1 MAINYEIK
9 SQLAKLLA
17 TEDIVVENRDVQTAQ
32 FDVDSR
38 VLTLPKWKRA
48 SNSVY
53 DMLVGHEVGHALY
66 TPNVDPPKDIPHSF
80 VNIVEDVRIEKKM
93 KQRYPGLAKSFYKGY
108 KELSDDDF
116 FGIGDQDLKKMNL
129 ADRINLYYKIGKFV
143 DIPFDTYEE
152 SVLVQRVVN
161 VETFEDVCELARDIY
176 KYCKSETPS
185 TDQQPQPQTETPNG
199 QPGDSVESPEG
210 SSGNGDD
217 EMTHEEMLEEAAKRE
232 SENQELDTDNQLEQ
246 QSGEPEVTTAKAFE
260 DGISELCGM
269 DNGIDNVYVEVPKV
283 NLDKIIITN
292 KRVHEEIDLSWQ
304 LQSMP
309 MKHTCEYTGQVTE
322 HKANFSVADEAYQK
336 FKKSAQRE
344 VNYLVKEFE
353 CKKSAD
359 AYARATVSKTGVL
372 DCTKLHTYKYNEDLF
387 RKVSVLPDGQNHG
400 LIFILD
406 WSGSMGTCILDTI
419 KQLFNLV
426 WFCNKCNIPFD
437 VYAFTNSYLWNSE
450 DESVENNSMDW
461 ENNKLFV
468 HKDFNLLNLL
478 TGNVK
483 RKELEKQMLS
493 IWRIVYNMRHWANYE
508 IPNGYGLSGTPLN
521 ETLVS
526 LHQIIPQFQKN
537 HDLQKVQCVIL
548 TDGEANHLPYC
559 KPWISTR
566 DGQEREGTSNL
577 IRGHSYLR
585 NRKTGQTYKVG
596 DYFYQFTELLL
607 TDLKESFPYTN
618 FIGIRLAGA
627 RDINSMVR
635 RYTGQDS
642 SKSVKKDK
650 FFSLKTSGYDSYFLM
665 VDQSLSNEVEFD
677 VEEGAT
683 KAKIK
688 SAFAKNLKSKAL
700 NKKVLS
706 QFMDLVC

>member
-1 MAINYEIK
+1 MTVNYEIK

-17 TEDIVVENRDVQTAQ
+17 TEDIVVENREVMTAQ
-32 FDVDSR
+32 FDVDNR
-38 VLTLPKWKRA
+38 ILTLPKWKRA

-80 VNIVEDVRIEKKM
+80 VNIIEDARIEKKM
-93 KQRYPGLAKSFYKGY
+93 KHRYPGLAKSFYKGY
-108 KELSDDDF
+108 KELSEEDF
-116 FGIGDQDLKKMNL
+116 FCIGDQDLRKMNL
-129 ADRINLYYKIGKFV
+129 ADRINLYFKIGKFV

-152 SVLVQRVVN
+152 GVLVTKVGN
-161 VETFEDVCELARDIY
+161 VDTFEDACEVAREVY
-176 KYCKSETPS
+176 SYCKADTPS
-185 TDQQPQPQTETPNG
+185 TDQHQQPQAETSNG

-210 SSGNGDD
+210 SSDSDD
-217 EMTHEEMLEEAAKRE
+217 EMTHEEMIEEAEKRE
-232 SENQELDTDNQLEQ
+232 SENQELNIDNQMEQ
-246 QSGEPEVTTAKAFE
+246 ESGEPEVTTDKAFE
-260 DGISELCGM
+260 DGISELCGL

-283 NLDKIIITN
+283 NLDNIIITN
-292 KRVHEEIDLSWQ
+292 KRVHEELDLSWQ

-309 MKHTCEYTGQVTE
+309 LQHTDEWTGKITEY
-322 HKANFSVADEAYQK
+322 KADFNRADEEYQK

-387 RKVSVLPDGQNHG
+387 RKVSILPDGQNHG

-406 WSGSMGTCILDTI
+406 WSGSMGNCILDTI

-437 VYAFTNSYLWNSE
+437 VYAFTNSYLWNRE
-450 DESVENNSMDW
+450 DEKNESMDW
-461 ENNKLFV
+461 GLNKLFI
-468 HKDFNLLNLL
+468 HKDFHLLNFL

-483 RKELEKQMLS
+483 RKELEKQLLNV
-493 IWRIVYNMRHWANYE
+493 WRIVFNMKSWTNYE
-508 IPNGYGLSGTPLN
+508 VPAGYGLSGTPLN
-521 ETLVS
+521 EAIVCLN
-526 LHQIIPQFQKN
+526 QIIPQFQKN
-537 HDLQKVQCVIL
+537 YDLQKVQCVIL
-548 TDGEANHLPYC
+548 TDGEANHLSYC
-559 KPWISTR
+559 KPWYS
-566 DGQEREGTSNL
+566 ERYGEKEGTANL
-577 IRGHSYLR
+577 TRGHSYLR
-585 NRKTGQTYKVG
+585 NRKTGHTYKIG

-607 TDLKESFPYTN
+607 SDLKESFPYTN
-618 FIGIRLAGA
+618 FIGIRLAGT

-635 RYTGQDS
+635 RYTGEDS
-642 SKSVKKDK
+642 VKSVRKDK

-665 VDQSLSNEVEFD
+665 VDSSLSVDTEFE

>member
-1 MAINYEIK
+1 MTVNYEIK

-17 TEDIVVENRDVQTAQ
+17 TEDIVVENREVMTAQ
-32 FDVDSR
+32 FDVESR

-80 VNIVEDVRIEKKM
+80 VNIVEDARIEKKM

-108 KELSDDDF
+108 KELSEEDF
-116 FGIGDQDLKKMNL
+116 FCIGDQDLKKMNL

-152 SVLVQRVVN
+152 SVLVTKVGN
-161 VETFEDVCELARDIY
+161 VDTFEDVCEVALEVY
-176 KYCKSETPS
+176 NYCKAETPS
-185 TDQQPQPQTETPNG
+185 TDQHQQPQQQTPNG
-199 QPGDSVESPEG
+199 QPGDSMENPES
-210 SSGNGDD
+210 SSGDD
-217 EMTHEEMLEEAAKRE
+217 EITHGEMDEESEKRE
-232 SENQELDTDNQLEQ
+232 SENQELNIDNQIEQ
-246 QSGEPEVTTAKAFE
+246 ESGEPEVTTDRAFE
-260 DGISELCGM
+260 DGISELCGL

-283 NLDKIIITN
+283 NLDNIIITN
-292 KRVHEEIDLSWQ
+292 KRVHEELDLSWQ

-309 MKHTCEYTGQVTE
+309 LQHTDEWTGKVTE
-322 HKANFSVADEAYQK
+322 HKSDFSRADEEYQK

-387 RKVSVLPDGQNHG
+387 RKVSILPDGQNHG

-406 WSGSMGTCILDTI
+406 WSGSMGNCILDTI

-437 VYAFTNSYLWNSE
+437 VYAFTNSYLWNRE
-450 DESVENNSMDW
+450 DEKNESMDW
-461 ENNKLFV
+461 GLNKLFI
-468 HKDFNLLNLL
+468 HKDFHLLNFL

-483 RKELEKQMLS
+483 RKELEKQLLNV
-493 IWRIVYNMRHWANYE
+493 WRIVFNMKSWTNYE
-508 IPNGYGLSGTPLN
+508 VPAGYGLSGTPLN
-521 ETLVS
+521 EAIVCLN
-526 LHQIIPQFQKN
+526 QIIPQFQKN
-537 HDLQKVQCVIL
+537 YDLQKVQCVIL
-548 TDGEANHLPYC
+548 TDGEANHLSYC
-559 KPWISTR
+559 KPWYS
-566 DGQEREGTSNL
+566 ERYGEKEGTANL
-577 IRGHSYLR
+577 TRGHSYLR
-585 NRKTGQTYKVG
+585 NRKTGHTYKIG

-607 TDLKESFPYTN
+607 SDLKESFPYTN
-618 FIGIRLAGA
+618 FIGIRLAGT

-635 RYTGQDS
+635 RYTGEDS
-642 SKSVKKDK
+642 VKSVRKDK

-665 VDQSLSNEVEFD
+665 VDSSLSVDTEFE

>member
-1 MAINYEIK
+1 ME
-9 SQLAKLLA
+9 
-17 TEDIVVENRDVQTAQ
+17 
-32 FDVDSR
+32 
-38 VLTLPKWKRA
+38 
-48 SNSVY
+48 
-53 DMLVGHEVGHALY
+53 
-66 TPNVDPPKDIPHSF
+66 
-80 VNIVEDVRIEKKM
+80 
-93 KQRYPGLAKSFYKGY
+93 
-108 KELSDDDF
+108 
-116 FGIGDQDLKKMNL
+116 
-129 ADRINLYYKIGKFV
+129 
-143 DIPFDTYEE
+143 
-152 SVLVQRVVN
+152 
-161 VETFEDVCELARDIY
+161 
-176 KYCKSETPS
+176 
-185 TDQQPQPQTETPNG
+185 
-199 QPGDSVESPEG
+199 
-210 SSGNGDD
+210 
-217 EMTHEEMLEEAAKRE
+217 
-232 SENQELDTDNQLEQ
+232 
-246 QSGEPEVTTAKAFE
+246 
-260 DGISELCGM
+260 
-269 DNGIDNVYVEVPKV
+269 
-283 NLDKIIITN
+283 
-292 KRVHEEIDLSWQ
+292 
-304 LQSMP
+304 
-309 MKHTCEYTGQVTE
+309 
-322 HKANFSVADEAYQK
+322 YQK

-400 LIFILD
+400 LLFILD
-406 WSGSMGTCILDTI
+406 WSGSMGGCILDTI

-450 DESVENNSMDW
+450 DEAVENNSMDW

-493 IWRIVYNMRHWANYE
+493 IWRIVYNMRQWTEYQ

-521 ETLVS
+521 ETLLS

-559 KPWISTR
+559 KPWISMNN
-566 DGQEREGTSNL
+566 GEEREGTANL
-577 IRGHSYLR
+577 TRGHSYLR
-585 NRKTGQTYKVG
+585 NRKTGHTYKVG

-635 RYTGQDS
+635 RYTGEDS
-642 SKSVKKDK
+642 SKSIRKDK

>member
-17 TEDIVVENRDVQTAQ
+17 TEDIVVENRDVMTAQ

-80 VNIVEDVRIEKKM
+80 VNIVEDARIEKKM
-93 KQRYPGLAKSFYKGY
+93 KQRYPGLSKSFYKGY

-116 FGIGDQDLKKMNL
+116 FCIGDQDLKKMNL
-129 ADRINLYYKIGKFV
+129 ADRINLYYKIGNFV
-143 DIPFDTYEE
+143 DLPFTEE
-152 SVLVQRVVN
+152 EMDLVRKVN
-161 VETFEDVCELARDIY
+161 QTDTFEDVCELARDIY

-185 TDQQPQPQTETPNG
+185 TDQHQQPQTETPNG

-210 SSGNGDD
+210 SSGSGEDD
-217 EMTHEEMLEEAAKRE
+217 EMTHEEMIEEAEKRE
-232 SENQELDTDNQLEQ
+232 SENQEDADDQLEQ
-246 QSGEPEVTTAKAFE
+246 EGGEPEATTDKTFE
-260 DGISELCGM
+260 DGISELSGI

-292 KRVHEEIDLSWQ
+292 NRVHEEIDLSWQ
-304 LQSMP
+304 QQSIP
-309 MKHTCEYTGQVTE
+309 LNHTCEWTGKVTE
-322 HKANFSVADEAYQK
+322 HKADFSVADEAYQK

-450 DESVENNSMDW
+450 DEAVENESMDW
-461 ENNKLFV
+461 EINKLFV

-483 RKELEKQMLS
+483 RKELEKQMLNV
-493 IWRIVYNMRHWANYE
+493 WRMVYNMRHWTEYE
-508 IPNGYGLSGTPLN
+508 IPSGYGLSGTPLN

-559 KPWISTR
+559 KPWHS
-566 DGQEREGTSNL
+566 ERYGEKEGTSNL
-577 IRGHSYLR
+577 VRGHSYLR
-585 NRKTGQTYKVG
+585 NRKTGHTYKVG

-607 TDLKESFPYTN
+607 SDLKESFPYTN

-635 RYTGQDS
+635 RYTGEDS

>member
-48 SNSVY
+48 SNSVF

-80 VNIVEDVRIEKKM
+80 VNIVEDARIEKLM
-93 KQRYPGLAKSFYKGY
+93 KRRYPGLSKSFYKGY

-116 FGIGDQDLKKMNL
+116 FCIGDQDLKKMNL
-129 ADRINLYYKIGKFV
+129 ADRINLYYKIGNFIDLPFTEEEMKFV
-143 DIPFDTYEE
+143 
-152 SVLVQRVVN
+152 RKVN
-161 VETFEDVCELARDIY
+161 QTDTFEDVCELARDIY
-176 KYCKSETPS
+176 KYCKSETSS
-185 TDQQPQPQTETPNG
+185 TDQHQQPQQESPNG
-199 QPGDSVESPEG
+199 QPGDSMESPEG
-210 SSGNGDD
+210 SSDSD
-217 EMTHEEMLEEAAKRE
+217 EMTHEEMIEEAEKRE
-232 SENQELDTDNQLEQ
+232 SENQELDNNQLEQ
-246 QSGEPEVTTAKAFE
+246 EGGEPEATTDKAFE
-260 DGISELCGM
+260 DGISELSGM

-283 NLDKIIITN
+283 HLNNIIINN
-292 KRVHEEIDLSWQ
+292 KQVHEELDLSWQ

-309 MKHTCEYTGQVTE
+309 LKHTDEWTGKVTE
-322 HKANFSVADEAYQK
+322 YKADFSIADEAYQK

-400 LIFILD
+400 LIFIID

-437 VYAFTNSYLWNSE
+437 VYAFTNSYLWNRE
-450 DESVENNSMDW
+450 DEENDSMDW
-461 ENNKLFV
+461 ELNKLFV
-468 HKDFNLLNLL
+468 HKDFHLLNLL
-478 TGNVK
+478 SGNVK
-483 RKELEKQMLS
+483 RKELEKQLLN
-493 IWRIVYNMRHWANYE
+493 IWRLAYNIRNWTNYE
-508 IPNGYGLSGTPLN
+508 IPTGYGLSGTPLN
-521 ETLVS
+521 EALIS

-548 TDGEANHLPYC
+548 TDGEANHLAYC
-559 KPWISTR
+559 KPWHS
-566 DGQEREGTSNL
+566 ERYGEKEGTASL
-577 IRGHSYLR
+577 YRGHSYLR
-585 NRKTGQTYKVG
+585 NRKTGHTYKIG
-596 DYFYQFTELLL
+596 DYFYEFTELLL

-642 SKSVKKDK
+642 SKTVKKDK

-665 VDQSLSNEVEFD
+665 VDQSLSNDIEFE
-677 VEEGAT
+677 VEEGAS

>member
-1 MAINYEIK
+1 
-9 SQLAKLLA
+9 
-17 TEDIVVENRDVQTAQ
+17 
-32 FDVDSR
+32 
-38 VLTLPKWKRA
+38 
-48 SNSVY
+48 
-53 DMLVGHEVGHALY
+53 
-66 TPNVDPPKDIPHSF
+66 
-80 VNIVEDVRIEKKM
+80 
-93 KQRYPGLAKSFYKGY
+93 
-108 KELSDDDF
+108 
-116 FGIGDQDLKKMNL
+116 MNL
-129 ADRINLYYKIGKFV
+129 ADRINLYYKIGNFI
-143 DIPFDTYEE
+143 DLPFTEE
-152 SVLVQRVVN
+152 EMKLVSKVN
-161 VETFEDVCELARDIY
+161 QTDTFEDVCELARDIY
-176 KYCKSETPS
+176 KYCKSETSS
-185 TDQQPQPQTETPNG
+185 TDQHQQPQTETPNG
-199 QPGDSVESPEG
+199 QPGDSVESPE
-210 SSGNGDD
+210 SSSDSSEGEEDEEPRPDLGEDD
-217 EMTHEEMLEEAAKRE
+217 TKYDEKIEEEIEEMNKG
-232 SENQELDTDNQLEQ
+232 
-246 QSGEPEVTTAKAFE
+246 GEPEATTDKAFE
-260 DGISELCGM
+260 DGISELSGM
-269 DNGIDNVYVEVPKV
+269 NNGIDNVYVEVPKV
-283 NLDKIIITN
+283 NLENILITN
-292 KRVHEEIDLSWQ
+292 KRIHEEIDLSWK

-309 MKHTCEYTGQVTE
+309 MKHTCEYSGRVIE
-322 HKANFSVADEAYQK
+322 YKADFSKADMEYQK

-406 WSGSMGTCILDTI
+406 WSGSMGGCILDTI

-437 VYAFTNSYLWNSE
+437 VYAFTNSYIWKNE
-450 DESVENNSMDW
+450 DESLERESMDW
-461 ENNKLFV
+461 QSNKLFI

-478 TGNVK
+478 TGDVK

-493 IWRIVYNMRHWANYE
+493 IWRIVYNMRHWCNFE
-508 IPNGYGLSGTPLN
+508 IPSGYGLSGTPLN

-559 KPWISTR
+559 KPWISMNN
-566 DGQEREGTSNL
+566 GEMREGTSNL
-577 IRGHSYLR
+577 VRGHSYLR
-585 NRKTGQTYKVG
+585 NRKTGHTYKIG

-618 FIGIRLAGA
+618 FIGIRLAGV

-635 RYTGQDS
+635 RYTGEDS
-642 SKSVKKDK
+642 SKSVKKNK

-665 VDQSLSNEVEFD
+665 VDSSLSFD
-677 VEEGAT
+677 TDFVVEEGAT

-688 SAFAKNLKSKAL
+688 SAFAKNLRSKAL
-700 NKKVLS
+700 NKK
-706 QFMDLVC
+706 C

>member
-48 SNSVY
+48 SNSVF

-80 VNIVEDVRIEKKM
+80 VNIVEDARIEKLM
-93 KQRYPGLAKSFYKGY
+93 KRRYPGLSKSFYKGY

-116 FGIGDQDLKKMNL
+116 FCIEDQDLNKMNL
-129 ADRINLYYKIGKFV
+129 ADRINLYYKIGNFIDLPFTEEEMKFV
-143 DIPFDTYEE
+143 
-152 SVLVQRVVN
+152 RKVN
-161 VETFEDVCELARDIY
+161 QTDTFEDVCELARDIY
-176 KYCKSETPS
+176 KYCKSETSS
-185 TDQQPQPQTETPNG
+185 TDQHQQPQQESPNG
-199 QPGDSVESPEG
+199 QPGDSMESPEG
-210 SSGNGDD
+210 SSGGD
-217 EMTHEEMLEEAAKRE
+217 EMTHEEMIEEAEKRE

-246 QSGEPEVTTAKAFE
+246 QSGEPEATTDKAFE
-260 DGISELCGM
+260 DGISELSGM

-283 NLDKIIITN
+283 HLNNIIINN
-292 KRVHEEIDLSWQ
+292 KQVHEELDLSWQ

-309 MKHTCEYTGQVTE
+309 LKHTDEWTGKVTE
-322 HKANFSVADEAYQK
+322 HKADFSIADEAYQK

-437 VYAFTNSYLWNSE
+437 VYAFTNSYLWNRE
-450 DESVENNSMDW
+450 DEENDSMNW
-461 ENNKLFV
+461 ELNKLFV
-468 HKDFNLLNLL
+468 HKDFHLLNLL
-478 TGNVK
+478 SGNVK
-483 RKELEKQMLS
+483 RKELEKQLLN
-493 IWRIVYNMRHWANYE
+493 IWRLAYNIRNWTNYE
-508 IPNGYGLSGTPLN
+508 IPTGYGLSGTPLN
-521 ETLVS
+521 EALIS

-548 TDGEANHLPYC
+548 TDGEANHLAYC
-559 KPWISTR
+559 KPWHS
-566 DGQEREGTSNL
+566 ERYGEKEGTANL
-577 IRGHSYLR
+577 YRGYSYLR
-585 NRKTGQTYKVG
+585 NRKTGHTYKIG
-596 DYFYQFTELLL
+596 DYFYEFTELLL

-665 VDQSLSNEVEFD
+665 VDQSLSNDTEFE
-677 VEEGAT
+677 VEEGAS

>member
-1 MAINYEIK
+1 MTVNYEIK

-17 TEDIVVENRDVQTAQ
+17 TEDIVVENREVMTAQ
-32 FDVDSR
+32 FDVESR

-80 VNIVEDVRIEKKM
+80 VNIVEDARIEKKM

-108 KELSDDDF
+108 KELSEEDF
-116 FGIGDQDLKKMNL
+116 FCIGDQDLKKMNL

-152 SVLVQRVVN
+152 SVLVTKVGN
-161 VETFEDVCELARDIY
+161 VDTFEDVCEVALEVY
-176 KYCKSETPS
+176 NYCKAETPS
-185 TDQQPQPQTETPNG
+185 TDQHQQPQQQTPNG
-199 QPGDSVESPEG
+199 QPGDSMENPES
-210 SSGNGDD
+210 SSGDD
-217 EMTHEEMLEEAAKRE
+217 EITHGEMDEESEKRE
-232 SENQELDTDNQLEQ
+232 SENQELNIDNQIEQ
-246 QSGEPEVTTAKAFE
+246 ESGEPEVTTDKAFE
-260 DGISELCGM
+260 DGISELCGL

-283 NLDKIIITN
+283 NLDNIIITN
-292 KRVHEEIDLSWQ
+292 KRVHEELDLSWQ

-309 MKHTCEYTGQVTE
+309 LQHTDEWTGKVTE
-322 HKANFSVADEAYQK
+322 HKSDFSRADEEYQK

-387 RKVSVLPDGQNHG
+387 RKVSILPDGQNHG

-406 WSGSMGTCILDTI
+406 WSGSMGNCILDTI

-437 VYAFTNSYLWNSE
+437 VYAFTNSYLWNRE
-450 DESVENNSMDW
+450 DEKNESMDW
-461 ENNKLFV
+461 GLNKLFI
-468 HKDFNLLNLL
+468 HKDFHLLNFL

-483 RKELEKQMLS
+483 RKELEKQLLNV
-493 IWRIVYNMRHWANYE
+493 WRIVFNMKSWTNYE
-508 IPNGYGLSGTPLN
+508 VPAGYGLSGTPLN
-521 ETLVS
+521 EAIVCLN
-526 LHQIIPQFQKN
+526 QIIPQFQKN
-537 HDLQKVQCVIL
+537 YDLQKVQCVIL
-548 TDGEANHLPYC
+548 TDGEANHLSYC
-559 KPWISTR
+559 KPWYS
-566 DGQEREGTSNL
+566 ERYGEKEGTANL
-577 IRGHSYLR
+577 TRGHSYLR
-585 NRKTGQTYKVG
+585 NRKTGHTYKIG

-607 TDLKESFPYTN
+607 SDLKESFPYTN
-618 FIGIRLAGA
+618 FIGIRLAGT

-635 RYTGQDS
+635 RYTGGDS
-642 SKSVKKDK
+642 VKSVRKDK

-665 VDQSLSNEVEFD
+665 VDSSLSVDTEFE

>member
-80 VNIVEDVRIEKKM
+80 VNIVEDARIEKKM
-93 KQRYPGLAKSFYKGY
+93 KHRYPGLAKSFYKGY

-116 FGIGDQDLKKMNL
+116 FGIGDQDLRKMNL
-129 ADRINLYYKIGKFV
+129 ADRINLYFKIGKFV

-161 VETFEDVCELARDIY
+161 IDTFEDVCELARDIY
-176 KYCKSETPS
+176 KYCKSQTPS
-185 TDQQPQPQTETPNG
+185 TDQHQQPQTETPNG

-210 SSGNGDD
+210 SSGSGEDD

-232 SENQELDTDNQLEQ
+232 SEDQEQEIDDQ
-246 QSGEPEVTTAKAFE
+246 QEGGEPEVTTDKAFE
-260 DGISELCGM
+260 DGISELNGM

-304 LQSMP
+304 QQSTP
-309 MKHTCEYTGQVTE
+309 MQHTCEYTGKVSY
-322 HKANFSVADEAYQK
+322 HKADFSRADVEYQK

-406 WSGSMGTCILDTI
+406 WSGSMGDL
-419 KQLFNLV
+419 
-426 WFCNKCNIPFD
+426 
-437 VYAFTNSYLWNSE
+437 YL
-450 DESVENNSMDW
+450 
-461 ENNKLFV
+461 
-468 HKDFNLLNLL
+468 
-478 TGNVK
+478 
-483 RKELEKQMLS
+483 
-493 IWRIVYNMRHWANYE
+493 
-508 IPNGYGLSGTPLN
+508 GYHQTTVQSG
-521 ETLVS
+521 V
-526 LHQIIPQFQKN
+526 
-537 HDLQKVQCVIL
+537 
-548 TDGEANHLPYC
+548 
-559 KPWISTR
+559 
-566 DGQEREGTSNL
+566 
-577 IRGHSYLR
+577 
-585 NRKTGQTYKVG
+585 
-596 DYFYQFTELLL
+596 
-607 TDLKESFPYTN
+607 
-618 FIGIRLAGA
+618 
-627 RDINSMVR
+627 
-635 RYTGQDS
+635 
-642 SKSVKKDK
+642 
-650 FFSLKTSGYDSYFLM
+650 
-665 VDQSLSNEVEFD
+665 
-677 VEEGAT
+677 
-683 KAKIK
+683 
-688 SAFAKNLKSKAL
+688 
-700 NKKVLS
+700 VL
-706 QFMDLVC
+706 

>member
-1 MAINYEIK
+1 MTVNYEIK

-17 TEDIVVENRDVQTAQ
+17 TEDIVVENREVMTAQ
-32 FDVDSR
+32 FDVDNR
-38 VLTLPKWKRA
+38 ILTLPKWKRA

-80 VNIVEDVRIEKKM
+80 VNIIEDARIEKKM
-93 KQRYPGLAKSFYKGY
+93 KHRYPGLAKSFYKGY
-108 KELSDDDF
+108 RELSEEDF
-116 FGIGDQDLKKMNL
+116 FCIGDQDLKKMNL

-152 SVLVQRVVN
+152 SVLVTKVGN
-161 VETFEDVCELARDIY
+161 VETFEDVCEVAREVY
-176 KYCKSETPS
+176 TYCKVETPS
-185 TDQQPQPQTETPNG
+185 TDQHQQPQQQSPNG
-199 QPGDSVESPEG
+199 QPGDSMESPE
-210 SSGNGDD
+210 SFSGDD
-217 EMTHEEMLEEAAKRE
+217 EMTHGEMDEESEKLE
-232 SENQELDTDNQLEQ
+232 SENQELNIDNQIEQ
-246 QSGEPEVTTAKAFE
+246 ESSEPEVTTDKAFE
-260 DGISELCGM
+260 DGISELCGL

-283 NLDKIIITN
+283 NLDNIIITN
-292 KRVHEEIDLSWQ
+292 KRVHEELDLSWQ

-309 MKHTCEYTGQVTE
+309 LQHTDEWTGKITEY
-322 HKANFSVADEAYQK
+322 KADFNRADEEYQK
-336 FKKSAQRE
+336 FKKSSQRE

-359 AYARATVSKTGVL
+359 AYARATVSKTGIL

-387 RKVSVLPDGQNHG
+387 RKVSILPDGQNHG

-406 WSGSMGTCILDTI
+406 WSGSMGNCILDTI

-437 VYAFTNSYLWNSE
+437 VYAFTNSYLWNRE
-450 DESVENNSMDW
+450 DEKNESMDW
-461 ENNKLFV
+461 GLNKLFI
-468 HKDFNLLNLL
+468 HKDFHLLNLL

-483 RKELEKQMLS
+483 RKELEKQLLNV
-493 IWRIVYNMRHWANYE
+493 WRIVFNMKSWTNYE
-508 IPNGYGLSGTPLN
+508 VPAGYGLSGTPLN
-521 ETLVS
+521 EALVC
-526 LHQIIPQFQKN
+526 LNQIIPQFQKN

-548 TDGEANHLPYC
+548 TDGEANHLSYC
-559 KPWISTR
+559 KPWYS
-566 DGQEREGTSNL
+566 ERYGEKEGTAHL
-577 IRGHSYLR
+577 TRGHSYLR
-585 NRKTGQTYKVG
+585 NRKTGHTYKIG

-607 TDLKESFPYTN
+607 SDLKESFPYTN
-618 FIGIRLAGA
+618 FIGIRLAGT

-635 RYTGQDS
+635 RYTGEDS
-642 SKSVKKDK
+642 VKSVRKDK

-665 VDQSLSNEVEFD
+665 VDSSLSVDTEFE

>member
-80 VNIVEDVRIEKKM
+80 VNIVEDARIEKKM
-93 KQRYPGLAKSFYKGY
+93 KQRYPGLSKSFYKGY

-116 FGIGDQDLKKMNL
+116 FCIEDQDLKKMNL
-129 ADRINLYYKIGKFV
+129 ADRINLYYKIGNFV
-143 DIPFDTYEE
+143 DLPFTEE
-152 SVLVQRVVN
+152 EMDLVRKVN
-161 VETFEDVCELARDIY
+161 QTDTFEDVCELARDIY
-176 KYCKSETPS
+176 KYCKSQTP
-185 TDQQPQPQTETPNG
+185 DQQQPKAETPNG

-210 SSGNGDD
+210 SSGSGDD
-217 EMTHEEMLEEAAKRE
+217 EEEMTHEEMLEEAAKRE
-232 SENQELDTDNQLEQ
+232 SEDQEQEIDNQQEG
-246 QSGEPEVTTAKAFE
+246 GEPEASTDKAFE
-260 DGISELCGM
+260 DGISELNGM

-309 MKHTCEYTGQVTE
+309 MKHTCEFTKKVTE
-322 HKANFSVADEAYQK
+322 HKADFSRADDEYRK

-406 WSGSMGTCILDTI
+406 WSGSMGQCILDTI

-450 DESVENNSMDW
+450 DEAVKNESMDW
-461 ENNKLFV
+461 EINKLFV
-468 HKDFNLLNLL
+468 HKEFNLLNLL

-559 KPWISTR
+559 KPWISYSN
-566 DGQEREGTSNL
+566 GEEREGTSNL
-577 IRGHSYLR
+577 VRGHSYLR
-585 NRKTGQTYKVG
+585 NRKTGHTYKVG

-618 FIGIRLAGA
+618 FIGIRLAA
-627 RDINSMVR
+627 TRDINSMVR
-635 RYTGQDS
+635 RYTGEDS
-642 SKSVKKDK
+642 SKQVKKDK

>member
-17 TEDIVVENRDVQTAQ
+17 TEDIVVENRDVMTAQ

-80 VNIVEDVRIEKKM
+80 VNIVEDARIEKKM
-93 KQRYPGLAKSFYKGY
+93 KQRYPGLSKSFYKGY

-116 FGIGDQDLKKMNL
+116 FCIGDQDLKKMNL
-129 ADRINLYYKIGKFV
+129 ADRINLYYKIGNFV
-143 DIPFDTYEE
+143 DLPFTEE
-152 SVLVQRVVN
+152 EMNLVHKVN
-161 VETFEDVCELARDIY
+161 QTDTFEDVCELARDIY

-185 TDQQPQPQTETPNG
+185 TDQHQQPQTKTPNG

-210 SSGNGDD
+210 SSGSGEDD
-217 EMTHEEMLEEAAKRE
+217 EMTHEEMIEEAEKRE
-232 SENQELDTDNQLEQ
+232 SENQEDVDDQLEQ
-246 QSGEPEVTTAKAFE
+246 EGGEPEATTDKAFE
-260 DGISELCGM
+260 DGISELSGM

-304 LQSMP
+304 QQSIP
-309 MKHTCEYTGQVTE
+309 LNHTCEWTGKVTE
-322 HKANFSVADEAYQK
+322 HKADFSVADEAYQK

-406 WSGSMGTCILDTI
+406 WSGSMGQCILDTI

-450 DESVENNSMDW
+450 DEAVENESMDW
-461 ENNKLFV
+461 EINKLFV

-483 RKELEKQMLS
+483 RKELEKQMLNV
-493 IWRIVYNMRHWANYE
+493 WRMVYNMRHWTEYE
-508 IPNGYGLSGTPLN
+508 IPSGYGLSGTPLN

-559 KPWISTR
+559 KPWHS
-566 DGQEREGTSNL
+566 ERYGEKEGTSNL
-577 IRGHSYLR
+577 VRGHSYLR
-585 NRKTGQTYKVG
+585 NRKTGHTYKVG

-607 TDLKESFPYTN
+607 SDLKESFPYTN

-635 RYTGQDS
+635 RYTGEDS

>member
-48 SNSVY
+48 SNSVF

-80 VNIVEDVRIEKKM
+80 VNIVEDARIEKLM
-93 KQRYPGLAKSFYKGY
+93 KRRYPGLSKSFYKGY

-116 FGIGDQDLKKMNL
+116 FCIEDQDLNKMNL
-129 ADRINLYYKIGKFV
+129 ADRINLYYKIGNFIDLPFTEEEMKFV
-143 DIPFDTYEE
+143 
-152 SVLVQRVVN
+152 RKVN
-161 VETFEDVCELARDIY
+161 QTDTFEDVCELARDIY
-176 KYCKSETPS
+176 KYCKSETSS
-185 TDQQPQPQTETPNG
+185 TDQHQQPQQESPNG
-199 QPGDSVESPEG
+199 QPGDSMESPEG
-210 SSGNGDD
+210 SSGGD
-217 EMTHEEMLEEAAKRE
+217 EMTHEEMIEEAEKRE

-246 QSGEPEVTTAKAFE
+246 QSGEPEATTDKAFE
-260 DGISELCGM
+260 DGISELSGM

-283 NLDKIIITN
+283 HLNNIIINN
-292 KRVHEEIDLSWQ
+292 KQVHEELDLSWQ

-309 MKHTCEYTGQVTE
+309 LKHTDEWTGKVTE
-322 HKANFSVADEAYQK
+322 HKADFSIADEAYQK

-437 VYAFTNSYLWNSE
+437 VYAFTNSYLWNRE
-450 DESVENNSMDW
+450 DEENDSMNW
-461 ENNKLFV
+461 ELNKLFV
-468 HKDFNLLNLL
+468 HKDFHLLNLL
-478 TGNVK
+478 SGNVK
-483 RKELEKQMLS
+483 RKELEKQLLN
-493 IWRIVYNMRHWANYE
+493 IWRLAYNIRNWTNYE
-508 IPNGYGLSGTPLN
+508 IPTGYGLSGTPLN
-521 ETLVS
+521 EALIS

-548 TDGEANHLPYC
+548 TDGEANHLAYC
-559 KPWISTR
+559 KPWHS
-566 DGQEREGTSNL
+566 ERYGEKEGTANL
-577 IRGHSYLR
+577 YRGYSYLR
-585 NRKTGQTYKVG
+585 NRKTGHTYKIG
-596 DYFYQFTELLL
+596 DYFYEFTELLL

-642 SKSVKKDK
+642 SKTVKKDK

-665 VDQSLSNEVEFD
+665 VDQSLSNDTEFE
-677 VEEGAT
+677 VEEGAS

>member
-48 SNSVY
+48 SNNVY

-80 VNIVEDVRIEKKM
+80 VNIVEDARIERKM
-93 KQRYPGLAKSFYKGY
+93 KQRYPGLSKSFYKGY

-116 FGIGDQDLKKMNL
+116 FCIEDQDLKTMNL
-129 ADRINLYYKIGKFV
+129 ADRINLYYKIGNFIDLPFTEEEMEFV
-143 DIPFDTYEE
+143 GKVSQTD
-152 SVLVQRVVN
+152 
-161 VETFEDVCELARDIY
+161 TFEDVCELAREIY

-185 TDQQPQPQTETPNG
+185 TDQHQQPQTETPNG

-210 SSGNGDD
+210 SSDSSD
-217 EMTHEEMLEEAAKRE
+217 SHEESEGEERE
-232 SENQELDTDNQLEQ
+232 FENQEEIDNELEQ
-246 QSGEPEVTTAKAFE
+246 EGGEPEATTDKAFE
-260 DGISELCGM
+260 DGISELSGL

-304 LQSMP
+304 QQSVP
-309 MKHTCEYTGQVTE
+309 MKHTCEFTRKVTE
-322 HKANFSVADEAYQK
+322 HKADFSRADMEYQK

-450 DESVENNSMDW
+450 DEAVENESMNW

-478 TGNVK
+478 TGDVK

-493 IWRIVYNMRHWANYE
+493 IWRIAYNMRNWTEYE
-508 IPNGYGLSGTPLN
+508 IPSGYGLSGTPLN

-559 KPWISTR
+559 KPWHS
-566 DGQEREGTSNL
+566 ERYGEKEGTSNL

-585 NRKTGQTYKVG
+585 NRKTGHTYKVG

-635 RYTGQDS
+635 RYTGEDS
-642 SKSVKKDK
+642 SKSVRKDK

-665 VDQSLSNEVEFD
+665 VDNSLSFD
-677 VEEGAT
+677 TDFVVEEGAT

>member
-17 TEDIVVENRDVQTAQ
+17 TEDIVVENRDVMTAQ

-80 VNIVEDVRIEKKM
+80 VNIVEDARIEKKM
-93 KQRYPGLAKSFYKGY
+93 KHRYPGLAKSFYKGY

-116 FGIGDQDLKKMNL
+116 FGIGDQDLRKMNL
-129 ADRINLYYKIGKFV
+129 ADRINLYFKIGKFV

-152 SVLVQRVVN
+152 NVLVMKVAN
-161 VETFEDVCELARDIY
+161 VETFEDVCEIAREVY
-176 KYCKSETPS
+176 AYCKSETPS
-185 TDQQPQPQTETPNG
+185 TDQHQQPQTETPNG

-210 SSGNGDD
+210 SSDSGEDD

-232 SENQELDTDNQLEQ
+232 SEDQEQEIDDQ
-246 QSGEPEVTTAKAFE
+246 QEGGEPEATTDKAFE
-260 DGISELCGM
+260 DGISELNGM

-283 NLDKIIITN
+283 NLDNIIITN

-304 LQSMP
+304 QQSVP
-309 MKHTCEYTGQVTE
+309 MKHTCEFTRKVTE
-322 HKANFSVADEAYQK
+322 HKADFSRVDDEYRK

-406 WSGSMGTCILDTI
+406 WSGSMGQCILDTI

-450 DESVENNSMDW
+450 DEAVENESMDW
-461 ENNKLFV
+461 EINKLFV

-493 IWRIVYNMRHWANYE
+493 IWRIVYNMRHWANFE

-521 ETLVS
+521 ETLIS

-559 KPWISTR
+559 KPWISMNN
-566 DGQEREGTSNL
+566 GEEREGTSNL
-577 IRGHSYLR
+577 VRGHSYLR
-585 NRKTGQTYKVG
+585 NRKTGHTYKVG

-618 FIGIRLAGA
+618 FIGIRLAGS
-627 RDINSMVR
+627 RDINQMVR
-635 RYTGQDS
+635 RYTGEDS
-642 SKSVKKDK
+642 SKQVRKDK

-665 VDQSLSNEVEFD
+665 VDQSLSNDIEFD
-677 VEEGAT
+677 VEEGAS

-688 SAFAKNLKSKAL
+688 SAFVKNLKSKAL

>member
-17 TEDIVVENRDVQTAQ
+17 TEDIVVENREVMTAQ
-32 FDVDSR
+32 FDVENR
-38 VLTLPKWKRA
+38 VLTLPMWKRA
-48 SNSVY
+48 SNVVY

-66 TPNVDPPKDIPHSF
+66 TPNEDPPKDIPHSF
-80 VNIVEDVRIEKKM
+80 VNIVEDARIEKLM
-93 KQRYPGLAKSFYKGY
+93 KRRYPGLSKSFYKGY
-108 KELSDDDF
+108 NELSDRDF
-116 FGIGDQDLKKMNL
+116 FCIEDQDLETMNL
-129 ADRINLYYKIGKFV
+129 GDRINLYYKIGNFV
-143 DIPFDTYEE
+143 DIPFQADELIFRDQCGKT
-152 SVLVQRVVN
+152 
-161 VETFEDVCELARDIY
+161 ETFEEVCDLAREIY
-176 KYCKSETPS
+176 SYCK
-185 TDQQPQPQTETPNG
+185 DQQSQSKTNTDNPEPKETNG

-210 SSGNGDD
+210 SSGDSETN
-217 EMTHEEMLEEAAKRE
+217 EETEKRE
-232 SENQELDTDNQLEQ
+232 SEDQELDIDDQLEQ
-246 QSGEPEVTTAKAFE
+246 EDGEPEATTDRAFE
-260 DGISELCGM
+260 DGISELNGM
-269 DNGIDNVYVEVPKV
+269 DRGIENIYVEVPKV
-283 NLDKIIITN
+283 KLENIIIDHTE
-292 KRVHEEIDLSWQ
+292 VQQTLDLSWQ
-304 LQSMP
+304 LQSTP
-309 MKHTCEYTGQVTE
+309 MEHTDKWTGEVTQ
-322 HKANFSVADEAYQK
+322 HKANFDYPDQEFQK

-406 WSGSMGTCILDTI
+406 WSGSMGQCILDTI

-450 DESVENNSMDW
+450 DEAVKNESMDW
-461 ENNKLFV
+461 EINKLFV

-483 RKELEKQMLS
+483 RKELEKQMLNV
-493 IWRIVYNMRHWANYE
+493 WRIVYNMRHWCNFE

-559 KPWISTR
+559 KPWISYNN
-566 DGQEREGTSNL
+566 GEEREGTSNL
-577 IRGHSYLR
+577 VRGHSYLR
-585 NRKTGQTYKVG
+585 NRKTGHTYKVG

-618 FIGIRLAGA
+618 FIGIRLATT

-635 RYTGQDS
+635 RYTGEDS
-642 SKSVKKDK
+642 SKQVKKDK

>member
-1 MAINYEIK
+1 MTVNYEIK

-17 TEDIVVENRDVQTAQ
+17 TEDIVVENREVMTAQ
-32 FDVDSR
+32 FDVDNR
-38 VLTLPKWKRA
+38 ILTLPKWKRA

-80 VNIVEDVRIEKKM
+80 VNIVEDARIEKKM
-93 KQRYPGLAKSFYKGY
+93 KQRYPGLSKSFYKGY

-116 FGIGDQDLKKMNL
+116 FCIGDQDLKKMNL
-129 ADRINLYYKIGKFV
+129 ADRINLYYKIGNFV
-143 DIPFDTYEE
+143 DLPFIEE
-152 SVLVQRVVN
+152 EMDLVRKVN
-161 VETFEDVCELARDIY
+161 QTDTFEDVCEVAREVY
-176 KYCKSETPS
+176 TYCKVETPS
-185 TDQQPQPQTETPNG
+185 TDQHQQPQQQSPNG
-199 QPGDSVESPEG
+199 QPGDSVESPE
-210 SSGNGDD
+210 SFSGDD
-217 EMTHEEMLEEAAKRE
+217 EMTHGEMDEESEKRE
-232 SENQELDTDNQLEQ
+232 SENQELNIDNQIEQ
-246 QSGEPEVTTAKAFE
+246 ESGEPEVTTDKAFE
-260 DGISELCGM
+260 DGISELCGL

-283 NLDKIIITN
+283 NLDNIIITN
-292 KRVHEEIDLSWQ
+292 KRVHEELDLSWQ

-309 MKHTCEYTGQVTE
+309 LQHTDEWTGKITEY
-322 HKANFSVADEAYQK
+322 KADFNRADEEYQK

-359 AYARATVSKTGVL
+359 AYARATVSKTGIL
-372 DCTKLHTYKYNEDLF
+372 DCAKLHTYKYNEDLF
-387 RKVSVLPDGQNHG
+387 RKVSILPDGQNHG

-406 WSGSMGTCILDTI
+406 WSGSMGNCILDTI

-437 VYAFTNSYLWNSE
+437 VYAFTNSYLWNRE
-450 DESVENNSMDW
+450 DEKNESMDW
-461 ENNKLFV
+461 GLNKLFI
-468 HKDFNLLNLL
+468 HKDFHLLNLL

-483 RKELEKQMLS
+483 RKELEKQLLNV
-493 IWRIVYNMRHWANYE
+493 WRIVFNMKSWTNYE
-508 IPNGYGLSGTPLN
+508 VPAGYGLSGTPLN
-521 ETLVS
+521 EALVC
-526 LHQIIPQFQKN
+526 LNQIIPQFQKN
-537 HDLQKVQCVIL
+537 YDLQKVQCVIL
-548 TDGEANHLPYC
+548 TDGEANHLSYC
-559 KPWISTR
+559 KPWYS
-566 DGQEREGTSNL
+566 ERYGEKEGTAHL
-577 IRGHSYLR
+577 TRGHSYLR
-585 NRKTGQTYKVG
+585 NRKTGHTYKIG

-607 TDLKESFPYTN
+607 SDLKESFPYTN
-618 FIGIRLAGA
+618 FIGIRLAGT

-635 RYTGQDS
+635 RYTGEDS
-642 SKSVKKDK
+642 VKSVRKDK

-665 VDQSLSNEVEFD
+665 VDSSLSVDTEFE

>member
-80 VNIVEDVRIEKKM
+80 VNIVEDARIEKKM
-93 KQRYPGLAKSFYKGY
+93 KHRYPGLAKSFYKGY

-116 FGIGDQDLKKMNL
+116 FGIGDQDLRKMNL
-129 ADRINLYYKIGKFV
+129 ADRINLYFKIGKFV

-161 VETFEDVCELARDIY
+161 IDTFEDVCELARDIY
-176 KYCKSETPS
+176 KYCKSQTPS
-185 TDQQPQPQTETPNG
+185 TDQHQQPQTETPNG

-210 SSGNGDD
+210 SSGSGEDD

-232 SENQELDTDNQLEQ
+232 SEDEEQEIDDQ
-246 QSGEPEVTTAKAFE
+246 QEGGEPEATTDKAFE
-260 DGISELCGM
+260 DGISELSGM

-304 LQSMP
+304 QQSTP
-309 MKHTCEYTGQVTE
+309 MQHTCEYTGKVSY
-322 HKANFSVADEAYQK
+322 HKADFDRADVEYQK

-450 DESVENNSMDW
+450 DESVENESMDW
-461 ENNKLFV
+461 EINKLFV

-493 IWRIVYNMRHWANYE
+493 IWRIVYNMRHWANFE

-559 KPWISTR
+559 KPWISYAG
-566 DGQEREGTSNL
+566 DEREGTSNL
-577 IRGHSYLR
+577 VRGHSYLR
-585 NRKTGQTYKVG
+585 NRKTGHTYKVG

-635 RYTGQDS
+635 RYTGEDS
-642 SKSVKKDK
+642 SKQVRKDK

-665 VDQSLSNEVEFD
+665 VDQSLSNDTEFD
-677 VEEGAT
+677 VEEGAS

-688 SAFAKNLKSKAL
+688 SAFVKNLKSKAL